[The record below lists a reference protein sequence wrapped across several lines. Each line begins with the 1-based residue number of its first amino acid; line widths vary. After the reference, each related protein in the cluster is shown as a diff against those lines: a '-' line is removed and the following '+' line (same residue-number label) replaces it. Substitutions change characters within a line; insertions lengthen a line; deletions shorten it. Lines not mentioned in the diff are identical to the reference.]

1 MKTTLAIACLAAL
14 SLSSAT
20 ASAQGWAWVPAPG
33 PAVLEEGPP
42 CPAQEGSSVRERIRD
57 LRRVD
62 RLIRIMAVEGPEFSQ
77 ERYEAYRRKQVG
89 GALMIPLGVIS
100 IYSGLAIVVV
110 NSFDGFSSSEDD
122 WDGEE
127 DGGGYGDDDDG
138 LNPLVGL
145 GAGMMILGAASIGI
159 GIPLVIKG
167 TMGKNRQR
175 YLQRKHEILGA
186 APLELGLGVRAGPD
200 GGGLALA
207 MTF

>member
-1 MKTTLAIACLAAL
+1 
-14 SLSSAT
+14 
-20 ASAQGWAWVPAPG
+20 
-33 PAVLEEGPP
+33 
-42 CPAQEGSSVRERIRD
+42 VRERIRD

-62 RLIRIMAVEGPEFSQ
+62 RLNRIMAVEGPEFSS

-89 GALMIPLGVIS
+89 GAVMIPLGVVS

-110 NSFDGFSSSEDD
+110 NSFDGFWSSDDD

-127 DGGGYGDDDDG
+127 DGGGYDDDDG

-145 GAGMMILGAASIGI
+145 GVGMMILGAASIGI
-159 GIPLVIKG
+159 GVPLVIKG

-175 YLQRKHEILGA
+175 YLQRKHEILRA
-186 APLELGLGVRAGPD
+186 APLELGLRVRAGPD